1 MQATLEFKWYKYGL
15 LHWTMPFII
24 SLAFF
29 VFMMIVTALQISS
42 ATPKDK
48 GPFPVGHE
56 PDLEDRNPEPSA
68 ADIERRYLLD
78 WRWFFILTIVFGVT
92 LILLDL
98 RRILISYKSMRSPY
112 LIMRAVAYVL
122 SVVGCSIFIHYKP
135 GTSTPDNGP
144 SQIWYMSYGIL
155 ALYLNMLFELRVFRP
170 FGVPVYI
177 ILKIMWRV
185 RWFFM
190 ILALFV
196 ISFSHA
202 LLHLLHTRSYDICA
216 GGVCKDDYPDTFPKN
231 FGRALIAT
239 TFFLAGRYEPI
250 GNSLD
255 SGSASFLAMMVVF
268 FTFTS
273 LLILNILIAW
283 MGHAFTQCKEEGKE
297 AWHRQW
303 SEVIADVE
311 LSFMS
316 NSSLYNRNLFPDYIY
331 YGASEKIAAQH
342 ESIYSNIASK
352 SNLSLENRFLFE
364 NLEKKHDQTHKA
376 QREIKL
382 DIKTITDGHVKQDND
397 TKMEHA
403 RQDSDNKMVRVI
415 TDTLGKSDKDKDSQ
429 LEDLKNRLE
438 CTERMLLRVLKI
450 LDPEGASE
458 QQHSG
463 HTLDGS
469 ASTEAPASETSSVED
484 GRSTLSL
491 PPPPPPPLPS
501 QPLSST
507 LHRHRSHHNEYHEY
521 SIDRPYYPPFQD
533 REDLSA
539 HVHDSEDDDPN
550 QPSMDQEDDPS
561 SSVSRIMNRVSAL
574 NALML
579 PRK

>member
-1 MQATLEFKWYKYGL
+1 MCKTNFARTILPDGLVEALDWMKGRIWSPVTDDMFSEDVVTVLTLLLNQHDLKDANHVFVEGLLNTEDGEWVPHANKALNPVRCAIKYRYESLLETLVDYCVKNAKKYHPAYMIPAVQCLNELSKQYPDILCDLFRRASYVPAPNSDYIASHAIMANMRFSDWLTFFTHYFSLSLFKGRVLQHSKCRKINHYEKPVFSLRSQLPYQSSRYFDFRNIESPMHKKRSKHFPQLESPKDGPEDTEAFSHKIYVVPFPKMSSYGAYQPWYKKYTTNRVKSGFTRLSGGSFFDSPAMQATLEFKWYKYGL

-24 SLAFF
+24 ALAFF
-29 VFMMIVTALQISS
+29 VFMMIVTALQIIS

-56 PDLEDRNPEPSA
+56 PDLEDRNPQPSA
-68 ADIERRYLLD
+68 ADIERRYLLN
-78 WRWFFILTIVFGVT
+78 WRW
-92 LILLDL
+92 
-98 RRILISYKSMRSPY
+98 SPY

-135 GTSTPDNGP
+135 GPNTPENPDNGP

-202 LLHLLHTRSYDICA
+202 LLHLLHTRSYDICE
-216 GGVCKDDYPDTFPKN
+216 GGVCKDDYPDTYPKN

-255 SGSASFLAMMVVF
+255 AGSASLLAMMVVF

-303 SEVIADVE
+303 SEVIA
-311 LSFMS
+311 
-316 NSSLYNRNLFPDYIY
+316 
-331 YGASEKIAAQH
+331 
-342 ESIYSNIASK
+342 
-352 SNLSLENRFLFE
+352 
-364 NLEKKHDQTHKA
+364 
-376 QREIKL
+376 
-382 DIKTITDGHVKQDND
+382 
-397 TKMEHA
+397 
-403 RQDSDNKMVRVI
+403 
-415 TDTLGKSDKDKDSQ
+415 
-429 LEDLKNRLE
+429 
-438 CTERMLLRVLKI
+438 
-450 LDPEGASE
+450 
-458 QQHSG
+458 
-463 HTLDGS
+463 
-469 ASTEAPASETSSVED
+469 
-484 GRSTLSL
+484 
-491 PPPPPPPLPS
+491 
-501 QPLSST
+501 
-507 LHRHRSHHNEYHEY
+507 
-521 SIDRPYYPPFQD
+521 
-533 REDLSA
+533 
-539 HVHDSEDDDPN
+539 
-550 QPSMDQEDDPS
+550 
-561 SSVSRIMNRVSAL
+561 
-574 NALML
+574 
-579 PRK
+579 